1 MFDLAMTGLVGV
13 LAAIPNPGQGTAPP
27 GSAQLLKI
35 MSWGAW
41 GVFGVCVVGVLL
53 SGAKMAVDRQRGG
66 GHGEHGA
73 SLAWTL
79 VGCVV
84 AGSASA
90 IVGALA

>member
-1 MFDLAMTGLVGV
+1 M
-13 LAAIPNPGQGTAPP
+13 
-27 GSAQLLKI
+27 
-35 MSWGAW
+35 
-41 GVFGVCVVGVLL
+41 FGVCVVGVLL